1 MLQLAVFNEKPCR
14 NIGHY
19 ATMRRAVHDVL
30 HNPQHLPHVWLQQCC
45 ICHSMSQ
52 LLIACGVLTGTLFVL
67 MKDPSPKQQL
77 LEAVTSQGTANE
89 EVQELI
95 QQLQSQSPERRPA
108 SSVKNQGKW
117 RLLWSM
123 QVGTAQRL

>member
-1 MLQLAVFNEKPCR
+1 
-14 NIGHY
+14 
-19 ATMRRAVHDVL
+19 
-30 HNPQHLPHVWLQQCC
+30 
-45 ICHSMSQ
+45 MSQ

-77 LEAVTSQGTANE
+77 FEAVTSQGTANE

>member
-1 MLQLAVFNEKPCR
+1 MGR
-14 NIGHY
+14 
-19 ATMRRAVHDVL
+19 
-30 HNPQHLPHVWLQQCC
+30 
-45 ICHSMSQ
+45 

-77 LEAVTSQGTANE
+77 LEAVSSQGTADE

-95 QQLQSQSPERRPA
+95 KQLQGQSPERRPA
-108 SSVKNQGKW
+108 SSAKSQGKW

-123 QVGTAQRL
+123 QVELCTGLVEPDEWCAFMQKSIPSSL